1 MNKKFFL
8 SILLGFSILS
18 VRANYFI
25 GAYAAPY
32 NVLNPIIQ
40 ESLHI
45 DRQEF
50 EKLLPGDLFAALTRQ
65 GLVDKNLSLSISI
78 LGKPLFGDV
87 ADRTFNL
94 VFHNQVREWLP
105 GKPKDFNVNTL
116 IGIFDPK
123 GITDRNVSQPASFN
137 ALRQENVHVHDGG
150 EFYSPNN
157 IRFKLED
164 GKALG
169 SFWSVVVSPDK
180 KNVLISLNI
189 IIDNQEFEGAL
200 AGILG
205 QAPIVNAA
213 GIVALMKDIKGAL
226 AAHVRSDVDQIAFLS
241 PLTTFDQL
249 S

>member
-1 MNKKFFL
+1 MNENFLL
-8 SILLGFSILS
+8 SILLSFSILS

-25 GAYAAPY
+25 GAYATPY

-50 EKLLPGDLFAALTRQ
+50 EKLLPGNLFAALTRE

-78 LGKPLFGDV
+78 FGKPIFGDV

-105 GKPKDFNVNTL
+105 GKPTDFNVNAL

-123 GITDRNVSQPASFN
+123 GITDKNVSQPASFN

-150 EFYSPNN
+150 EYYSPNN

-164 GKALG
+164 GSAVG
-169 SFWSVVVSPDK
+169 SFWSVVVLPDK
-180 KNVLISLNI
+180 NNVLISLNI
-189 IIDNQEFEGAL
+189 IIDNHEFEGAL

-213 GIVALMKDIKGAL
+213 GIIALVKDIKGAL
-226 AAHVRSDVDQIAFLS
+226 AAHVRSDADQIAFLS
-241 PLTTFDQL
+241 PLTTFDKL